1 MNKVFRFRIAL
12 LVAIVAVFGGIYLL
26 DTHMGWRPFAGS
38 TRMSEIKGS
47 AGTVSPVENGGGSDL
62 PLRHEDAA
70 TGKGQGRIYRC
81 DVNGK
86 TIYADVPCDGPR
98 SRIVETRRPARA
110 QTADPGEVDKYTAQ
124 APAAKIAQAPA
135 TKMSAKPKAVP
146 TEPSSVATTRARCA
160 KLEKFIG
167 FLDDRVRQPLS
178 DSELDSIKQE
188 KKIWRQEQSDLDC
201 VHA

>member
-12 LVAIVAVFGGIYLL
+12 LVAIMVVFAGIYLL

-70 TGKGQGRIYRC
+70 TGKRQGQIYRC
-81 DVNGK
+81 DVDGK

-98 SRIVETRRPARA
+98 SRIVETRQPARV
-110 QTADPGEVDKYTAQ
+110 QTADPGEVDKYRAQ
-124 APAAKIAQAPA
+124 APAAKII
-135 TKMSAKPKAVP
+135 AKPKAVP
-146 TEPSSVATTRARCA
+146 TEPSTVSAVRARCA
-160 KLEKFIG
+160 KLEKYIG
-167 FLDDRVRQPLS
+167 FLDDRARQPLS
-178 DSELDSIKQE
+178 GSERDSIKQE
-188 KKIWRQEQSDLDC
+188 KKIWSQEQSDLDC
-201 VHA
+201 MHA